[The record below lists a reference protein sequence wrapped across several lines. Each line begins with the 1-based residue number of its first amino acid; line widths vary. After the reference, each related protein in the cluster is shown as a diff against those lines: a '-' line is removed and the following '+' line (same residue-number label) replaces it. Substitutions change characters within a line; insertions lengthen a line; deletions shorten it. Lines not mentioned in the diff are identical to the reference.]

1 MMDWLLLGGLLAAA
15 VAAIVLLR
23 ARLRPAVEAGPK
35 AAGHDQADPA
45 VPAMI
50 EAANGAPG
58 EEAAGEGGLRKGA
71 LG

>member
-45 VPAMI
+45 IPGMVEDADGASREEPA
-50 EAANGAPG
+50 ARPARSGAPG
-58 EEAAGEGGLRKGA
+58 
-71 LG
+71 